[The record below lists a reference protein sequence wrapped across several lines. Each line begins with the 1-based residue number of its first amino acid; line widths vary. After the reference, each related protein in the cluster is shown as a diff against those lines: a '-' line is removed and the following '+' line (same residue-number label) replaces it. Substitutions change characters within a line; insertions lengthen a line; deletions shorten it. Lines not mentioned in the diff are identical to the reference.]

1 MEDVK
6 KRRIAGV
13 NSRPEFIFC
22 LPNWRHDQRLRF
34 GNLEII
40 GPLDSSLT
48 NANWQNCLIEG
59 KPKKGWWS
67 PRWHFR
73 GILRIKKW
81 NPATATNDLEGPGR
95 QENLQQPHFISDFT
109 DNIILFLAKGRFMK
123 KNICLAYKPDKLIS
137 IERLFGIM
145 PSFNIKCFKNWD
157 F

>member
-40 GPLDSSLT
+40 GPLDFSLT
-48 NANWQNCLIEG
+48 NANWQDCLIEG

-67 PRWHFR
+67 IRWHFR

-81 NPATATNDLEGPGR
+81 FARAPNDLVEPEL
-95 QENLQQPHFISDFT
+95 QESLQHDAFFIPNFT
-109 DNIILFLAKGRFMK
+109 DNIILFPTKEGFMK
-123 KNICLAYKPDKLIS
+123 KNIFLAYKSDKLIS

-145 PSFNIKCFKNWD
+145 PSVNIECLKD
-157 F
+157 

>member
-6 KRRIAGV
+6 KSRIAGV
-13 NSRPEFIFC
+13 NSRLEFIFC

-59 KPKKGWWS
+59 KPKKGRWS
-67 PRWHFR
+67 IWWHFR
-73 GILRIKKW
+73 GILGIKKW
-81 NPATATNDLEGPGR
+81 FNRSRPPLMIWKGPNDRRTLNTAHSLYNRQYYTSLPAGKVYEKEYL
-95 QENLQQPHFISDFT
+95 
-109 DNIILFLAKGRFMK
+109 
-123 KNICLAYKPDKLIS
+123 LAYKSDELIS

-145 PSFNIKCFKNWD
+145 PSANIKCLKD
-157 F
+157 